1 MKKLTLA
8 LATLLCA
15 TFTFTSCSEDEE
27 FALLGAWQCEK
38 ISGSAG
44 GYDLSSVLSTSN
56 TDYGKYTKLFSI
68 YFVGGTSGTY
78 YRVGDEKTFGNAASS
93 LIGTASEGKESA
105 WSNFLS
111 SGSYSAANGVLTLT
125 SKDGEVEE
133 FQYTIADG
141 HLTLVSKGVDVTGG
155 NETAANVTN
164 VLNSILT
171 MAGKSE
177 INTNVGITYTYK
189 KLSLTDLISLFSKN
203 EQ

>member
-1 MKKLTLA
+1 M
-8 LATLLCA
+8 
-15 TFTFTSCSEDEE
+15 
-27 FALLGAWQCEK
+27 
-38 ISGSAG
+38 
-44 GYDLSSVLSTSN
+44 STSN

-93 LIGTASEGKESA
+93 LIETAPEGKESA

-133 FQYTIADG
+133 FKYTIADG
-141 HLTLVSKGVDVTGG
+141 HLKLVSKGVDVTGG

-171 MAGKSE
+171 MARKSE

>member
-1 MKKLTLA
+1 M
-8 LATLLCA
+8 
-15 TFTFTSCSEDEE
+15 
-27 FALLGAWQCEK
+27 
-38 ISGSAG
+38 
-44 GYDLSSVLSTSN
+44 
-56 TDYGKYTKLFSI
+56 
-68 YFVGGTSGTY
+68 
-78 YRVGDEKTFGNAASS
+78 
-93 LIGTASEGKESA
+93 
-105 WSNFLS
+105 S